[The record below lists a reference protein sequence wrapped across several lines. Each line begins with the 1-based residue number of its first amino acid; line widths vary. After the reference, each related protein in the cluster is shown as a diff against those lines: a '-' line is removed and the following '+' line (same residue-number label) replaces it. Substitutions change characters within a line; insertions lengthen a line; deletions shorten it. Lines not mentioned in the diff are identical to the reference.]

1 MNPVA
6 MEPIGGAGQG
16 MGEGA
21 SADPGANMEAENSAE
36 PAETAGFKYCIVP
49 MGDTYS
55 VYTETEADGS
65 AEGEEA
71 SAAPVPAE
79 GGESEGHEGEKSL
92 GEGLSLVDAMKAIL
106 TAEKSRLSG
115 GESDAQGNMD
125 DGFQAQGGG
134 AVHG

>member
-6 MEPIGGAGQG
+6 MQPIGG

-21 SADPGANMEAENSAE
+21 NVDPGANAEAENPGE
-36 PAETAGFKYCIVP
+36 PANTAGLTYCITP
-49 MGDTYS
+49 DAKGSYS
-55 VYTETEADGS
+55 VSIEKEINGQ
-65 AEGEEA
+65 AEGEDA
-71 SAAPVPAE
+71 SAAPAPTE
-79 GGESEGHEGEKSL
+79 GGENEASEGEKSL
-92 GEGLSLVDAMKAIL
+92 GEGLSLVDAVKAII